1 MPEEKQEKESTTRV
15 TVRIS
20 IPKMLV
26 SDIVT
31 LTHMVEAL
39 VSDLDGAVYDLSL
52 STPRPMR

>member
-1 MPEEKQEKESTTRV
+1 MAEEKQEKETTTRV

-20 IPKMLV
+20 IPEMLV
-26 SDIVT
+26 SDVPT

-52 STPRPMR
+52 ATPRPMR